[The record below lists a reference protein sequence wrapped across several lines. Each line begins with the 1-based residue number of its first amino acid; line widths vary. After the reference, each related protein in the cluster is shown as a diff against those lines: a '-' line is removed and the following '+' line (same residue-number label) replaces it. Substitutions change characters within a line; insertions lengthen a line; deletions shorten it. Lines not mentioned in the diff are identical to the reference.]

1 MTKQNKLI
9 VGVVAVLVVY
19 YFYDRNKKM
28 KTVSDLK
35 AGAEVKSDV
44 TESGDIRLA
53 GTGGIKLPQED
64 FRKKGQAEVTEL
76 NFAGKKGNSYFETI
90 F

>member
-35 AGAEVKSDV
+35 AGAEVKPDFRNQQILDQL
-44 TESGDIRLA
+44 ESGDIRPA
-53 GTGGIKLPQED
+53 KTGGIKPAPMSIVKPEKVEQIL
-64 FRKKGQAEVTEL
+64 F
-76 NFAGKKGNSYFETI
+76 
-90 F
+90 

>member
-44 TESGDIRLA
+44 TESGDIRPA
-53 GTGGIKLPQED
+53 GTGGIKPAPMSIVKPEKVEQ
-64 FRKKGQAEVTEL
+64 V
-76 NFAGKKGNSYFETI
+76 YFK
-90 F
+90 